1 MITGKMTMRY
11 YPAFLNIKNRH
22 CLVVGGGKVGTR
34 KVDTLLQCGARVT
47 VVSPRASRT
56 LTDLASRNRIE
67 LKNRAYRDG
76 DLDGMFLVIG
86 ATNDQSLNNRIHRDA
101 EPGDGSQ
108 GCIFLRA
115 GSLQQLVR
123 RLPGRCGH
131 VYYG

>member
-1 MITGKMTMRY
+1 M
-11 YPAFLNIKNRH
+11 
-22 CLVVGGGKVGTR
+22 VGGGKVGTR

-101 EPGDGSQ
+101 EQVARS
-108 GCIFLRA
+108 
-115 GSLQQLVR
+115 
-123 RLPGRCGH
+123 
-131 VYYG
+131 